1 MDLIRNGK
9 TPLLAAHRGVA
20 GGNIPCNSE
29 AAFRAAI
36 AQGADIVELDVSLSR
51 SGSLFVFHPGME
63 PAHLGTRRFLLTRSD
78 RSIRALRFRNPDHAK
93 TTEPILTLDDALEL
107 LKGHCLVNL
116 DKFWTAPKAI
126 AECVRRH
133 GMEEQ
138 VLIKTGTGEGDLKKV
153 EAYAA
158 DLPFLAIVRE
168 QDDVSERLLGRKLC
182 FVGIEAIF
190 QTDDAPIVSDE
201 HIAWLHKN
209 GLCIWGNPI
218 VYNYKDVIAAGHT
231 DDVAVT
237 GDPAT
242 GWGWYRDKGFDI
254 VQTDH
259 LLAAKTYFASTC
271 HDDV

>member
-9 TPLLAAHRGVA
+9 TPLLAAHRGVT

-78 RSIRALRFRNPDHAK
+78 RSISALRFRNPDHAK
-93 TTEPILTLDDALEL
+93 TTQPILTLDDALEL

-126 AECVRRH
+126 ADCVRRH

-138 VLIKTGTGEGDLKKV
+138 VLIKTGAGEGDLKRV
-153 EAYAA
+153 EAYAS
-158 DLPFLAIVRE
+158 DLPFLAMVRE
-168 QDDVSERLLGRKLC
+168 QDDVSDRLLERKLR

-190 QTDDAPIVSDE
+190 QTDDAPVVSDE
-201 HIAWLHKN
+201 HIARLHQN

-259 LLAAKTYFASTC
+259 LLAAKTYFESIC